1 MPIEIRE
8 ATSEDAE
15 LIAKIHVLS
24 WQAAYADIIPGPF
37 LENLSVAARTQGWR
51 KSLEAGRLRVLLAY
65 VEQAA
70 VGWIAFG
77 ASRDADKDGTW
88 AEVEALYI
96 LPAAWGQGVGKCLS
110 DAARHI
116 LEAAG
121 YANVMLWVLSENQ
134 RARAFYQHIGFVCD
148 ESSKAIEIGGAPL
161 IETRYGCA
169 LRG

>member
-70 VGWIAFG
+70 VA
-77 ASRDADKDGTW
+77 W